1 MEKLIINTP
10 AKINLG
16 LNILRKRDDG
26 YHDIE
31 TFFYPINL
39 FDTLTF
45 SESSEFRFVCSNQ
58 ELNNEDNLVLTLKN
72 MLENETKHKI
82 KLSISL
88 EKRIPVGAGLGGGS
102 SDAAAALIGINKIL
116 NLNIEDST
124 LFHLAV
130 KLGADVPFFL
140 HPVPSYAE
148 SRGDHITAVDC
159 QLHFPILIVNPG
171 IHIST
176 KWAYENVTPS
186 IPIFPLKK
194 LIDDCELDFLFM
206 QNKIKN
212 DFEVIVL
219 NDYPE
224 IENIKKD
231 FYKLGAMFSLMS
243 GSGSTVYGIF
253 PTLNK
258 AEHALEYFQ
267 NKYFTFLHYEIH

>member
-1 MEKLIINTP
+1 MENLIINTP

-39 FDTLTF
+39 FDTLSF
-45 SESSEFRFVCSNQ
+45 SESFEFSFICTNKD
-58 ELNNEDNLVLTLKN
+58 LNNQSNLVVKAKELIEAEMKF
-72 MLENETKHKI
+72 KI
-82 KLSISL
+82 KVKIEL

-102 SDAAAALIGINKIL
+102 SDAAAALMGINKFL
-116 NLNIEDST
+116 NLQVEDST
-124 LFHLAV
+124 IFDMAV

-140 HPVPSYAE
+140 NPIPSYAE
-148 SRGDHITAVDC
+148 SKGDYITAMDC
-159 QLHFPILIVNPG
+159 KLHFPILIVNPG

-176 KWAYENVTPS
+176 KWAYENVVPVT
-186 IPIFPLKK
+186 PIFPLKK

-212 DFEVIVL
+212 DFEPLVL
-219 NDYPE
+219 TVHPE
-224 IENIKKD
+224 IEELKKD
-231 FYKLGAMFSLMS
+231 FYKHGAMFSLMS

-253 PTLNK
+253 PTLDK
-258 AEHALEYFQ
+258 AERALKYFQ
-267 NKYFTFLHYEIH
+267 NKYFTFLHHE